1 MFVELSVF
9 NLALFIFLSRGVVP
23 LVFRVRPKIV
33 ILNSTVLCIGANTFL
48 NSLI

>member
-33 ILNSTVLCIGANTFL
+33 ILNSKFEQFSALVRIHF
-48 NSLI
+48 